1 METLHGKCP
10 MDGVGGTMK
19 RVVFDL
25 VKSNKITINSA
36 EEFEREALRTV
47 LSIKFR
53 NMMRLLSHRLCVLP
67 LKLMAAS
74 VSIM

>member
-1 METLHGKCP
+1 

-67 LKLMAAS
+67 LKLMPAS